1 MGRKKWILG
10 ALIILLAA
18 AVAAFVFWDI
28 LTVIF
33 APKLALSAAVSDG
46 LEKLENRFDDS
57 PLWILAEGV
66 DEEGRN
72 TTQMSLSTTDSLLGT
87 INYDMTIFSDW
98 TRNQILAQGTVSPE
112 NSDLNLSVYLDRE
125 FAAIT
130 SAELLQGGWYG
141 ITYDTFSEDLQS
153 IPLVSLL
160 VPDNTV
166 SQWEEDVS
174 ALQTFMNQS
183 HKLPELP
190 ELSQE
195 DVRALL
201 LGILGLKSSVQRENC
216 NINGQDLACWRIS
229 YHAEGKKV
237 ENLLSYII
245 EGDTSGGELNGVFYL
260 YENTL
265 VKLLLGGR
273 AGEQGITC
281 SLVLGLD
288 ASKDPLQ
295 FEMVNNNGEDVTNL
309 DAMIQ
314 AAGDGNER
322 MGSIQLNNSTVSY
335 TWNSDSGDLLL
346 TLPTTGD
353 IRMTLSP
360 AENGFQIIT
369 NDLSKIL
376 GSDSNT
382 IGECVMTV
390 GKGADIAV
398 PEYKNLDTWSMNDLL
413 VLLGGIGSMIGL
425 TDN

>member
-18 AVAAFVFWDI
+18 AVAVFVFWDT

-33 APKLALSAAVSDG
+33 APKLVLSAAVSDG

-322 MGSIQLNNSTVSY
+322 TGSIQLNNSTVSY